1 MNAFFRLLFGGMI
14 ALALCASAI
23 AAPATHRPKP
33 AQLEATYHQAWQKV
47 NDTYFDKDRL
57 VGFQSWKHRFD
68 GKLSSLKDLQAAIKA
83 MTASLDDKW
92 TSFTSD
98 SEKLAQQRLFQS
110 GFRYPGLWVKES
122 KESPGKFYVELI
134 LQGFPAYS
142 SSLRI
147 GDEIVAING
156 KPLKGM
162 KLEAV
167 EALLGGKVNDKL
179 LLSTMTPM
187 GVASDVSL
195 TIQSPSFP
203 DSDARIIEDAATGKR
218 FLQLSLY
225 AFNRGTID
233 DLEEKIKA
241 LAVKGMGKIDGI
253 LLDMRGNSGGFVV
266 AVVRVGSLLLADG
279 KVLRQVSRDG
289 DQVTIWEPEVIHPDE
304 SEQTLDAAT
313 RKMLTEAPLV
323 VLINGTTRSAPETLT
338 GGLRDRGRTCSI
350 VGVKS
355 FGKGIAYDETEIAS
369 GTLSITFA
377 RTQAPSGTDWHGIGI
392 TPSLVVENPRET
404 SEDLQ
409 LRAAIAELASGKCQ
423 R

>member
-1 MNAFFRLLFGGMI
+1 
-14 ALALCASAI
+14 
-23 AAPATHRPKP
+23 
-33 AQLEATYHQAWQKV
+33 
-47 NDTYFDKDRL
+47 
-57 VGFQSWKHRFD
+57 
-68 GKLSSLKDLQAAIKA
+68 
-83 MTASLDDKW
+83 
-92 TSFTSD
+92 
-98 SEKLAQQRLFQS
+98 
-110 GFRYPGLWVKES
+110 VKES